1 VTLERVNPPSL
12 PAPSGFSHAV
22 TARGGSLVFLAGQ
35 TALGAD
41 NRIVDGGIV
50 AQFEQAL
57 SNLLTALA
65 AAGGHPEHLAKLT
78 IYAVDPQDYRA
89 HAREIGAAWKRLAG
103 RDYPAMALIGIVRL
117 WDEPALVELEGIAVL
132 PD

>member
-41 NRIVDGGIV
+41 NRIVDGAIV

-65 AAGGHPEHLAKLT
+65 AAGGRPEHLAKLT